1 MTFFAK
7 AISCWRVFIDEMS
20 SPTTASPAGL
30 IFMTMALSFVGMGDG
45 VGMVLVFLAS
55 FLHLVLVVWFIYMSL
70 AYQSTRLC
78 PIQGMEIFCSLFTA
92 NGCLIN
98 CSCNHSSYLPNIM
111 TFSWFANT
119 IGIGLCAVK
128 IWFYYPLAGHF
139 LIAITL
145 MLTFLYYPIR

>member
-70 AYQSTRLC
+70 AYQTMPDPRY
-78 PIQGMEIFCSLFTA
+78 GNVLFSIY
-92 NGCLIN
+92 CLWLFDQLLMPKIV
-98 CSCNHSSYLPNIM
+98 LPNIM